1 MAQKKVVSRSVDKLQ
16 KSKTMVD
23 VPKSRSFFEWMED
36 FLSKNA
42 NILLGIILAFSVL
55 LCGLLFDFKISIGHD
70 DALYLEGSWRYA
82 QNFFGY
88 FYSANAPLY
97 VILMSLPIKLFG
109 LNLGLLKLFS
119 VFFFLAAICITY
131 ITFKNRVP
139 YLVLFFGLIIF
150 ATNHFYISYASLTYT
165 ECFFALVQSI
175 FLNAFFKLI
184 DTINTNGN
192 AINKNWKHWLWMG
205 FWMWVIITTRSVAT
219 FSIFAIIVY
228 FIVEK
233 QWKAIPYSVIALAIF
248 WGPWELAK
256 KVLWKG
262 IQTNQYASQ
271 GKTLTVVGQNPAGE
285 VETISGYIIRFF
297 ENTEI
302 YLSARLWEILGFL
315 PENSPN
321 VRSLTIFTIL
331 AILVGLFFA
340 FKNKNKAMFFTILY
354 YGALLSGTFIM
365 LQTFWGQ
372 ARLVMVYLP
381 FILFTAFYGIY
392 AILEKGALRY
402 IQPIIFLF
410 FFILFVK
417 GMDTTF
423 EKAIK
428 NRPIVSKNLKG
439 DKLAGYTP
447 DYINYFKMSE
457 YCADS
462 LPKES
467 MVAVRKAP
475 MSFIYGKGK
484 DFWAVYSVPTNN
496 ADTLLMEWK
505 KGNVSHV
512 ILSPIRTD
520 PSYYNPESYVNTVHR
535 YVATIEQTY
544 PGTFQLVKTIGDQE
558 ASTLY
563 KINYPV
569 DTTKVE

>member
-1 MAQKKVVSRSVDKLQ
+1 MAQNKIVSRNADKLK
-16 KSKTMVD
+16 KSKTSVE
-23 VPKSRSFFEWMED
+23 VSKSRTFFEWMEVY
-36 FLSKNA
+36 LAKNDKK
-42 NILLGIILAFSVL
+42 IISIILFFSAL

-70 DALYLEGSWRYA
+70 DALFLEGGWRFA

-88 FYSANAPLY
+88 FYTANAPLY
-97 VILMSLPIKLFG
+97 VMFLSLPIKIFG
-109 LNLGLLKLFS
+109 LNLAILKGFS
-119 VFFFLAAICITY
+119 VVFYLLTIYFVYKSFR
-131 ITFKNRVP
+131 NRIP
-139 YLVLFFGLIIF
+139 YLVMFFGIIIF
-150 ATNHFYISYASLTYT
+150 ATNHYYLSFASLTYT
-165 ECFFALVQSI
+165 ECFFSMVQAI
-175 FLNAFFKLI
+175 FLSAFFKLL
-184 DTINTNGN
+184 DKINNN
-192 AINKNWKHWLWMG
+192 DFDLKQNWKYWLWMG
-205 FWMWVIITTRSVAT
+205 FWMWFILTTKSISI
-219 FSIFAIIVY
+219 FSIAAVIFY
-228 FIVEK
+228 FIIEK
-233 QWKAIPYSVIALAIF
+233 QWKGIPLTLISLAIF
-248 WGPWELAK
+248 WVPWEISK
-256 KVLWKG
+256 RILWKG
-262 IQTNQYASQ
+262 IETNQYSNQ
-271 GKTLTVVGQNPAGE
+271 GKGIMVVGSNPEGQM
-285 VETISGYIIRFF
+285 ETISGYFHRFF

-315 PENSPN
+315 PENAPN

-331 AILVGLFFA
+331 SISVGLYFA
-340 FKNKNKAMFFTILY
+340 FKNKNKVLLFTILY
-354 YGALLSGTFIM
+354 YGALLAGTFVV

-372 ARLVMVYLP
+372 ARLVLVYLP

-392 AILEKGALRY
+392 SILEKGALKY
-402 IQPIIFLF
+402 LQPIIFLL
-410 FFILFVK
+410 FFILFFK
-417 GMDTTF
+417 GMDITF
-423 EKAIK
+423 QKAIK

-447 DYINYFKMSE
+447 DYVNYFKMSE

-484 DFWAVYSVPTNN
+484 DFWSVYSVPTTN

-512 ILSPIRTD
+512 ILAPIRTD

-535 YVATIEQTY
+535 YVATIEQAY
-544 PGTFQLVKTIGDQE
+544 PGTFELIKTIGDQE

-569 DTTKVE
+569 DTTKTK